1 MKYSRLGPFACP
13 SIVVDLSILYL
24 SIVVIVLFTAPGW
37 AQKGEGYGDM
47 ATPQVRSDK
56 LGMPEHLR
64 NYVVGGK
71 LRLSLQDAVVLTL
84 ENNSFV
90 RIQETQVELSK
101 FSLLGAHSPFDPV
114 VSALYNGTNAT
125 SPPLSNIQETGVVIP
140 AKSIT
145 KFADLNYSETFETG
159 TNIQAGLSSNRS
171 SFTSSP
177 DSTDIF
183 NPSVSSTLN
192 FQFTQPL
199 LRNGWLFANRAP
211 LVIARRNL
219 EQSRANFAAE
229 VSNNILQAVG
239 QYWAVVEAHG
249 NLEVARASQD
259 AAEATYKRD
268 KRALELG
275 ALPPLDIYRSE
286 SQVASQRVAVIQSEY
301 ALKQAEDALRMTI
314 GTDLDPYF
322 QALDL
327 ELTEKPEP
335 EGELRT
341 IDTAAALQQALT
353 KRPEFDATRAALE
366 NDQTRIRLAHNHLL
380 PELDLT
386 GSYAS
391 NGLGGTQFTGAGQKL
406 TSSSVNQLFGFGY
419 PTYYAQLSVSLPLKN
434 RAAKAEMGGA
444 LVSRR
449 SDLYSERQLKEQV
462 MLDVSNAVHQLEQA
476 KLSIAAGKE
485 AVDFAKKTMAAE
497 QRKYELGQGTI
508 FLVLEAQTELA
519 AAEQSLL
526 QAEVGYQ
533 LAAAGVDHATGEL
546 LEPYHVQIAEL
557 TR

>member
-1 MKYSRLGPFACP
+1 MKHLRLGPFFCLP
-13 SIVVDLSILYL
+13 IIFILL
-24 SIVVIVLFTAPGW
+24 LTAPGW
-37 AQKGEGYGDM
+37 AQKGEGYGDF
-47 ATPQVRSDK
+47 ATPQVRSGK

-71 LRLSLQDAVVLTL
+71 LKLSLQDAVVLTL

-90 RIQETQVELSK
+90 RIQETQVEFSK

-114 VSALYNGTNAT
+114 VTGSYNGNNTT
-125 SPPLSNIQETGVVIP
+125 SPPLSNIQNTGVTIP

-145 KFADLNYSETFETG
+145 RFGQFNYSETFETG
-159 TNIQAGLSSNRS
+159 TNVQAGLSSNHS

-177 DSTDIF
+177 GVTGVF
-183 NPSVSSTLN
+183 NPSVSSTLSL
-192 FQFTQPL
+192 QFTQPL

-219 EQSRANFAAE
+219 QQSRATFAAE

-239 QYWAVVEAHG
+239 QYWSVVEARG
-249 NLEVARASQD
+249 NLDVAKSSLD

-286 SQVASQRVAVIQSEY
+286 SQVASRRVQVIQSEY
-301 ALKQAEDALRMTI
+301 ALKQAADALRLTI
-314 GTDLDPYF
+314 GTDQDPYF

-327 ELTEKPEP
+327 NLTEKAEP
-335 EGELRT
+335 EGELRI

-353 KRPEFDATRAALE
+353 RRPEFDAARAALA
-366 NDQTRIRLAHNHLL
+366 NDETRIRLAHNHLL
-380 PELDLT
+380 PELDVT
-386 GSYAS
+386 GLYAS
-391 NGLGGTQFTGAGQKL
+391 NGLGGTQFNSTGQTA
-406 TSSSVNQLFGFGY
+406 TNSSLGQLFGFNY
-419 PTYYAQLSVSLPLKN
+419 PTYGAQLSLSLPLKN
-434 RAAKAEMGGA
+434 RSAKAELGSA

-449 SDLYSERQLKEQV
+449 GNLYSERQLREQV
-462 MLDVSNAVHQLEQA
+462 TLDVGNAVHQLEQA

-485 AVDFAKKTMAAE
+485 AVDLAQKSMAAE

-519 AAEQSLL
+519 AAKQSLL

-533 LAAAGVDHATGEL
+533 LAVASVDHATGGL